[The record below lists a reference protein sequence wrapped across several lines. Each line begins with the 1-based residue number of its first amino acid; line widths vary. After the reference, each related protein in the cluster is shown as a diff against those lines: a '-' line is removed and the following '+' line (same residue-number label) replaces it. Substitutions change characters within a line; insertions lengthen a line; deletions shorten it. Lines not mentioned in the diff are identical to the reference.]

1 MAIRPITTLGDPRLR
16 MPGREV
22 VKFDRELGVLID
34 DMIETMD
41 DAPGVGLAAQQ
52 VGTDLRVCVIRIED
66 ELYEVV
72 NPEIVHLSGEEGDW
86 EGCLSAPGLR
96 AWRVRAEHAVMT
108 GRDRH
113 GRKVKVSGHGL
124 LARAIQHEFDHL
136 HGEIYIDKLPAG
148 QEILTED
155 QLEERL
161 REERKPHRLAR
172 IHRRRPVDP
181 ANTATDA
188 ATDGPGTVAADQT

>member
-22 VKFDRELGVLID
+22 ARFDRELGALID

-52 VGTDLRVCVIRIED
+52 VGVDLRVCVIRIED

-72 NPEIVHLSGEEGDW
+72 NPEIVHLSGEAGDW

-148 QEILTED
+148 QEILTEE
-155 QLEERL
+155 QLDERL
-161 REERKPHRLAR
+161 RAEDTSHRLTRRFR
-172 IHRRRPVDP
+172 INRAV
-181 ANTATDA
+181 AA
-188 ATDGPGTVAADQT
+188 ATDDGAQR

>member
-1 MAIRPITTLGDPRLR
+1 MAVRPITTLGDPRLR

-22 VKFDRELGVLID
+22 VKFDRELATLID

-52 VGTDLRVCVIRIED
+52 VGVDLRVCVIRVED

-72 NPEIVHLSGEEGDW
+72 NPVIVHLSGEEGDW
-86 EGCLSAPGLR
+86 EGCLSVPGLR
-96 AWRVRAEHAVMT
+96 AWRVRAAHAVMK

-113 GRKVKVSGHGL
+113 GRNVKVSGHGL

-136 HGEIYIDKLPAG
+136 HGEIYIDKLPAD
-148 QEILTED
+148 QEILTEE
-155 QLEERL
+155 QLDERL
-161 REERKPHRLAR
+161 SAERKTHRLAR
-172 IHRRRPVDP
+172 IHRRKPVD
-181 ANTATDA
+181 A
-188 ATDGPGTVAADQT
+188 AIEAAEAAETGEA